1 MSIGESKNAHAS
13 PNSALSR
20 SFHCR
25 QKADFAKIA
34 NFSTFCIYKH
44 ALYIVYYDKRP
55 GARRAGIFHL

>member
-1 MSIGESKNAHAS
+1 MSIGELKNVHAN

-20 SFHCR
+20 SFYCP
-25 QKADFAKIA
+25 QKADFTKIA
-34 NFSTFCIYKH
+34 IFSTFCIYKH

>member
-1 MSIGESKNAHAS
+1 MSIDESKNMHVN

-20 SFHCR
+20 SFHCP
-25 QKADFAKIA
+25 QKADFTKNA

>member
-1 MSIGESKNAHAS
+1 MSTGESKNVHAS

-20 SFHCR
+20 SFHCP
-25 QKADFAKIA
+25 QKADFTKIA

-55 GARRAGIFHL
+55 GARRTGIFHL

>member
-1 MSIGESKNAHAS
+1 MSTGELKNVHVSSNA
-13 PNSALSR
+13 ALSR
-20 SFHCR
+20 SFHCP

-55 GARRAGIFHL
+55 GVRRAGIFHL

>member
-1 MSIGESKNAHAS
+1 MSTGELKNVHVS

-20 SFHCR
+20 SFYYP
-25 QKADFAKIA
+25 QKADFTKIA

>member
-1 MSIGESKNAHAS
+1 MSTGESKNVHVS
-13 PNSALSR
+13 PNSVLSR
-20 SFHCR
+20 SFYCP
-25 QKADFAKIA
+25 QKADFTKIA

>member
-1 MSIGESKNAHAS
+1 MSIGESENAHAS
-13 PNSALSR
+13 PNSALSL
-20 SFHCR
+20 SFYCL
-25 QKADFAKIA
+25 QKADFTKIA

>member
-1 MSIGESKNAHAS
+1 MSIGELKNVHAS
-13 PNSALSR
+13 PNSVLSR
-20 SFHCR
+20 SFHFP
-25 QKADFAKIA
+25 QKDDFAKIA

>member
-1 MSIGESKNAHAS
+1 MSIGESKNVHVS
-13 PNSALSR
+13 SNSALSR
-20 SFHCR
+20 SFHCP

-44 ALYIVYYDKRP
+44 ALYIVYYVKRP

>member
-1 MSIGESKNAHAS
+1 MSTGKSKNVHVS
-13 PNSALSR
+13 SNSALSR
-20 SFHCR
+20 SFYCP
-25 QKADFAKIA
+25 QNAVFAKIA

>member
-1 MSIGESKNAHAS
+1 MSTGKSKNVHVS

-20 SFHCR
+20 SFHCP
-25 QKADFAKIA
+25 QKADFTKIA

-44 ALYIVYYDKRP
+44 ALDIVYYDKRP

>member
-1 MSIGESKNAHAS
+1 MSTGESKNVHAS
-13 PNSALSR
+13 PTSALSR
-20 SFHCR
+20 SFYCP
-25 QKADFAKIA
+25 QKADFTKIA

>member
-1 MSIGESKNAHAS
+1 MSIGESKNVHVS
-13 PNSALSR
+13 PNSALSH
-20 SFHCR
+20 SFYCT
-25 QKADFAKIA
+25 QKADFTKIA

>member
-1 MSIGESKNAHAS
+1 MSTGESKNVHTS

-20 SFHCR
+20 SFYCP

-44 ALYIVYYDKRP
+44 ALYIVYYR
-55 GARRAGIFHL
+55 